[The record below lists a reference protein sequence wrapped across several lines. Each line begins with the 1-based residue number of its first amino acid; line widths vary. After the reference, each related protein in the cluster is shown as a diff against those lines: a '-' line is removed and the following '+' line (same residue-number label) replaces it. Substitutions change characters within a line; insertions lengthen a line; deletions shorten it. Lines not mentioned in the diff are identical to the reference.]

1 MNELMIILLNF
12 ILSLALLGIF
22 YFLIKKE
29 FEFYLKEKEEKEKET
44 SLSFI
49 EKFVSLIQ
57 ELKNSVEEKLEKSIE
72 KTAKVEEVARI
83 LENYSIDL
91 RNLKNVL
98 AGTKSVGIFGE
109 RALEEI
115 LREFPNNIYVK
126 QFQIGLN
133 RVDYVLK
140 INETLIP
147 IDSKFPYSSFAKI
160 LESSE
165 EEKEKLKKELV
176 KALKNHIDSIA
187 NKYIYPLRG
196 TVEYAIMFIP
206 GEGLFYEIL
215 SDKDYSEVWSY
226 AKEKSV
232 YLTSPKTFEILCHQL
247 ALVLQRQEFAQNMKE
262 ILNNLSQLEKDI
274 TEITNYLE
282 KAKNQLT
289 NSTSNLEQ
297 AYRAFNKFVF
307 NFKSLIKKEEKL
319 SSKIEEKEKI
329 KTLL

>member
-1 MNELMIILLNF
+1 MNGFLIILLNF
-12 ILSLALLGIF
+12 VFSLILLVIF

-29 FEFYLKEKEEKEKET
+29 FTLHFKEKEEKEKDT
-44 SLSFI
+44 TLSFI
-49 EKFVSLIQ
+49 EKFISLIQ
-57 ELKNSVEEKLEKSIE
+57 ELKNNVEEKLEKSIE
-72 KTAKVEEVARI
+72 RTAKVEEVARV
-83 LENYSIDL
+83 LESYSSDL
-91 RNLKNVL
+91 KNLKNVL

-115 LREFPNNIYVK
+115 LKEFPNSIYEK

-140 INETLIP
+140 INETIIP

-160 LESSE
+160 LEASE
-165 EEKEKLKKELV
+165 EEKLKLKKELI
-176 KALKNHIDSIA
+176 KALKSHIDSIA
-187 NKYIYPLRG
+187 NKYIAPVKG

-215 SDKDYSEVWSY
+215 SDKDYSEIWRY
-226 AKEKSV
+226 AKEKFI

-247 ALVLQRQEFAQNMKE
+247 ALVLQKQEFAQSMKE

-274 TEITNYLE
+274 TEITSYLE

-297 AYRAFNKFVF
+297 AYRAFNRFVF
-307 NFKSLIKKEEKL
+307 NFKSLIKKEAKL
-319 SSKIEEKEKI
+319 SSKIEKKEEV